1 MNQESKNAGGVSIGI
16 PAVVVG
22 VLIALKHIGMT
33 NLSYG
38 DIIWFGI
45 QVWVVCLAVIFAIW
59 LLTMAIGIIF
69 GSIK

>member
-1 MNQESKNAGGVSIGI
+1 MKQEAKNAVNISIGV

-33 NLSYG
+33 SFSYWHIVMFG
-38 DIIWFGI
+38 VEVWLVCVAIVFSLWLIIM
-45 QVWVVCLAVIFAIW
+45 
-59 LLTMAIGIIF
+59 LLGIIF

>member
-1 MNQESKNAGGVSIGI
+1 MKQEAKSAGSISIGV

-33 NLSYG
+33 SLSYWH
-38 DIIWFGI
+38 IAMFGVE
-45 QVWVVCLAVIFAIW
+45 VWLVCVAIVFSLW
-59 LLTMAIGIIF
+59 LIVMLLGIIF

>member
-1 MNQESKNAGGVSIGI
+1 MNQESKNAGGVSIVI
-16 PAVVVG
+16 PAVVMG

-33 NLSYG
+33 NLSYW

-45 QVWVVCLAVIFAIW
+45 QVWIVCLAVIFAIW
-59 LLTMAIGIIF
+59 LITMAIGIIF